1 MVVLQFLSSGQVIY
15 VYGVE
20 ISDACLT
27 AIWLTARKSDL
38 FLAGKCA
45 GLGMN
50 IIQYLDNDQLN
61 RRQEF
66 DGEAYTHTHV
76 LASSPVSP
84 DQLIKSFP
92 RVFANGIGALA
103 GEYHMVLNESARP
116 VQHPPH
122 RVPGAICERLRETL
136 EDLEKHE
143 IIP

>member
-1 MVVLQFLSSGQVIY
+1 MVVLQVLSLGKFICM
-15 VYGVE
+15 YGVD

-38 FLAGKCA
+38 FLAGKRA

-50 IIQYLDNDQLN
+50 IIQYLDKDQLN
-61 RRQEF
+61 RPQEF
-66 DGEAYTHTHV
+66 DGEAYTHNV
-76 LASSPVSP
+76 LASSPVSA

>member
-38 FLAGKCA
+38 FLAGKRA

-61 RRQEF
+61 RPQEF
-66 DGEAYTHTHV
+66 DGEVYTPDV
-76 LASSPVSP
+76 PASSPVSA

-92 RVFANGIGALA
+92 RVFADGRGALA
-103 GEYHMVLNESARP
+103 GEYHMVLDESARP
-116 VQHPPH
+116 VQHHPR
-122 RVPGAICERLRETL
+122 RVPVVICERLRETL
-136 EDLEKHE
+136 EDLEKRE
-143 IIP
+143 IIA